1 MTDEQ
6 MQKTIEFILEQ
17 QAQFAADVG
26 QIQENIKHLTTAQTN
41 LAVAQ
46 SRTEATVDRLAAQVE
61 RTEATVGRLAAQV
74 ERTEATV
81 GRLATQVE
89 RTEATVGRLA
99 TQVEIN
105 ALQQAHI
112 NEVIAVIADS
122 QQRTDERLNK
132 LIDIVEEGRNGAA

>member
-89 RTEATVGRLA
+89 
-99 TQVEIN
+99 IN